1 MLYPAKATGSKKSTR
16 ISKKNKKSYKRVERT
31 TFCLGEHKK
40 GEYLERFLCVFIK
53 RFDKMQFCQ
62 ILTSKPMLYL
72 AKATGSKSSFSI

>member
-1 MLYPAKATGSKKSTR
+1 MHLYNKDLTKCNFDKSFLPKLMLYPAELQAQKKSTR

-53 RFDKMQFCQ
+53 RFDKMQF
-62 ILTSKPMLYL
+62 
-72 AKATGSKSSFSI
+72 